1 MPTVQ
6 VTGFDN
12 INASL
17 RQIIVAINNL
27 NDTLDS
33 SFPEPLTS
41 SATWNPASVADKSS
55 TTTTIAVTGAVLGNA
70 VSASF
75 SLSLAGLQL
84 TGYVSAADTVTVVLS
99 NLTGGAVDLASG
111 TLKVRV
117 YN

>member
-1 MPTVQ
+1 MAGNFP
-6 VTGFDN
+6 GLAN
-12 INASL
+12 IEAIL
-17 RQIIVAINNL
+17 RLIAGNIANL
-27 NDTLDS
+27 NTTVGTA
-33 SFPEPLTS
+33 FPEPLTS

-55 TTTTIAVTGAVLGNA
+55 TTTNITVTGAVLGNA
-70 VSASF
+70 VSPSF

-117 YN
+117 YS